1 MEFLKKQGVNLLVW
15 VILAG
20 MILVRLTS
28 YGDLN
33 LSVANAD
40 SGTYIQGG
48 ASPLFSQDMLTKSRL
63 FTTNLLYYLA
73 DVQNCEIQAISY
85 PAIRTETYRAVQPC
99 FNEIVFFQNI
109 FSIFA
114 WSFLALVIS
123 RKMKYGYEK
132 VLAVSLI
139 AAFGFT
145 PSIADWDSILGSES
159 LTFSLFAVSAAL
171 MVEVAFRIP
180 KGTEKNKS
188 SLVLNFLT
196 VAALALWAFIRD
208 ANIYTLIVLLVMSTS
223 TLAFPIFRKNKTL
236 LFSIAMIIVI
246 TIIGLQSAMANRRW
260 EVPLTNVFND
270 LILPHPAR
278 VEFMHKL
285 GMPSTTSPEYSSW
298 FIRNAPKAYAR
309 FLVTHPGYVLTSFTP
324 ELVGIFSENIQPYFY
339 SEQTPARMA
348 LIVVNDILH
357 PKTHLIL
364 FLDFLLMIGFLIFI
378 FRRNSKNF
386 TIWVWL
392 DLWLFL
398 SASLTLGVG
407 FFADSIGVTRHTLFA
422 VEIFR
427 LMLWSFLIILFD
439 HVNQTDQSDFA

>member
-1 MEFLKKQGVNLLVW
+1 MDFLKTQGINLLVW

-20 MILVRLTS
+20 MILVRITS

-48 ASPLFSQDMLTKSRL
+48 AAPLFSKDMLTKNRL

-73 DVQNCEIQAISY
+73 DVQDCEIRAISY
-85 PAIRTETYRAVQPC
+85 PAIRTETYRAVQSC
-99 FNEIVFFQNI
+99 FNGIVFFQNI
-109 FSIFA
+109 FSTFA
-114 WSFLALVIS
+114 WSFLALIIS

-132 VLAVSLI
+132 ILAVSFI
-139 AAFGFT
+139 TAFGFT

-171 MVEVAFRIP
+171 MVESAFRIA
-180 KGTEKNKS
+180 KGTETKKTSIFINC
-188 SLVLNFLT
+188 LT

-208 ANIYTLIVLLVMSTS
+208 ANIYTLIVLLVLSTS
-223 TLAFPIFRKNKTL
+223 ILAIPIFRKNKTFL
-236 LFSIAMIIVI
+236 LSVAMIIII
-246 TIIGLQSAMANRRW
+246 TIIGLQSAMASRRW

-270 LILPHPAR
+270 LILPHPTR
-278 VEFMHKL
+278 VEFMQKL
-285 GMPSTTSPEYSSW
+285 GMPTTTSSEYSSW
-298 FIRNAPKAYAR
+298 FIRSAPKAYAR
-309 FLVTHPGYVLTSFTP
+309 FLITHPGYTLTSFTP

-364 FLDFLLMIGFLIFI
+364 ILDILLIIGFLIFI
-378 FRRNSKNF
+378 FRRKSTNL

-392 DLWLFL
+392 GLWLFL
-398 SASLTLGVG
+398 SASLTLAVG

-439 HVNQTDQSDFA
+439 HVNQTQQCDFA